1 MIVCICNNIT
11 QKQLDAL
18 RDSCRTRCDFV
29 EAFKCKMR
37 KNSCCI
43 CYDGA
48 LADMEE
54 KRPYYWE
61 TQWVPIQEKK
71 PSS

>member
-11 QKQLDAL
+11 QKQMDAL
-18 RDSCRTRCDFV
+18 RDSCRTRCEFV
-29 EAFKCKMR
+29 EAFKGKMR

-43 CYDGA
+43 CYEGA
-48 LADMEE
+48 LAEMEE

-61 TQWVPIQEKK
+61 TRWERVDEKTSK
-71 PSS
+71 E